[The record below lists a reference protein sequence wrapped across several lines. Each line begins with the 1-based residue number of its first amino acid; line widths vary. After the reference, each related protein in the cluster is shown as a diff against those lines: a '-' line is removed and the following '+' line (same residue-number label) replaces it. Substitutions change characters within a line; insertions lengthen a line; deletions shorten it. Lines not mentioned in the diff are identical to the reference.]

1 MTKPFTQ
8 KHFGKK
14 GTMTDDSH
22 SFRNAAAKMMSKSP
36 VFQKGVSTKQQE
48 YGPQQETK
56 EEKGKRVYKQAM
68 DKIAASKKASAER
81 KKQQAQEQRSTIKVS
96 MGLGTSRTSSK
107 IKLPKVT
114 TGLGTGRTTHKFNM

>member
-22 SFRNAAAKMMSKSP
+22 SFRNAAAKMMSQSP

-68 DKIAASKKASAER
+68 DKIAASKKASAKR
-81 KKQQAQEQRSTIKVS
+81 KKAKAQEQRSTINVS
-96 MGLGTSRTSSK
+96 MGLGTGRSSGQ
-107 IKLPKVT
+107 IKLPRVT
-114 TGLGTGRTTHKFNM
+114 SGLGTGRTTHKFKM

>member
-22 SFRNAAAKMMSKSP
+22 SFKNAAAKMMSQSP

-56 EEKGKRVYKQAM
+56 EEKGKRVYKEAM
-68 DKIAASKKASAER
+68 SKIKAQKAASAKK
-81 KKQQAQEQRSTIKVS
+81 KKQEAREQRSSISVS
-96 MGLGTSRTSSK
+96 MGLGTGRTSGK
-107 IKLPKVT
+107 IKLPRVS
-114 TGLGTGRTTHKFNM
+114 TGMGTSRTTHKFKM